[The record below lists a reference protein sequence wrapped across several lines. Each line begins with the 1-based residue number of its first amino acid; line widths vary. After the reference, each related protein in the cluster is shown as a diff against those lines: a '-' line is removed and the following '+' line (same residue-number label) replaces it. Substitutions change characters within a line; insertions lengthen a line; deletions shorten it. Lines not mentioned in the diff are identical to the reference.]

1 MTLDVSVIVV
11 NHNGAD
17 YLGSCLEAIYRAEP
31 AEVLLVDSGSSDGA
45 HLAARDRWPL
55 RLLEL
60 DGNLGPSA
68 ARNLGM
74 REATHD
80 FVVLIDNDVEVKPG
94 CLEGLVGALRAD
106 EGLALVQARSVL
118 GDDEGVVHYDGGR
131 FHFAGLIALRN
142 WYVPQSEAVA
152 ASGADLRDSD
162 VAVSLCCAGRRA
174 LLLEAGGFDESM
186 FILFE
191 DLALSYAL
199 KMRGHRVAVDA
210 RVPCIHKGG
219 TKGLS
224 TRGKDGGYAANR
236 SFLHSRNRWIFLLTH
251 YRKRALLL
259 FAPGFVIYGIVHL
272 AFVIAKGHLG
282 AWCRGKAA
290 LWSMRAQLRARRAVV
305 QRGRALGDG
314 RLLAAPALTV
324 NPGLAEGGLRALVRR
339 GLDLALRACFVC
351 VRWAV

>member
-17 YLGSCLEAIYRAEP
+17 YLDSCLEAIYRAEP
-31 AEVLLVDSGSSDGA
+31 AEVLLVDSGSTDGA
-45 HLAARDRWPL
+45 HETAAVRWPL

-60 DGNLGPSA
+60 EGNLGPSA

-74 REATHD
+74 REAEHE
-80 FVVLIDNDVEVKPG
+80 FVVLIDNDVEVCG
-94 CLEGLVGALRAD
+94 DGLAELVEALRGD
-106 EGLALVQARSVL
+106 EKLALVQARSVL
-118 GDDEGVVHYDGGR
+118 GDEDGVVHYDGGR

-142 WYVPQSEAVA
+142 WYVPQAEAIA
-152 ASGADLRDSD
+152 RTGAGLADSD
-162 VAVSLCCAGRRA
+162 VAVSLCCAGRRE

-199 KMRGHRVAVDA
+199 KMRGYRIAVDG
-210 RVPCIHKGG
+210 RTPCIHKGG

-224 TRGKDGGYAANR
+224 TRGKGGGYAARR

-259 FAPGFVIYGIVHL
+259 FAPGFVAYGCVHL
-272 AFVIAKGHLG
+272 AFVLAKGHLG
-282 AWCRGKAA
+282 SWLRGKGA
-290 LWSMRAQLRARRAVV
+290 LWSMRKQLRARRAVV
-305 QRGRALGDG
+305 QRGRVLSDGALLG
-314 RLLAAPALTV
+314 APALTV
-324 NPGLAEGGLRALVRR
+324 NPGLAEGGLRAFVRK
-339 GLDLALRACFVC
+339 GLDLVLRVSFAC
-351 VRWAV
+351 VRWAL